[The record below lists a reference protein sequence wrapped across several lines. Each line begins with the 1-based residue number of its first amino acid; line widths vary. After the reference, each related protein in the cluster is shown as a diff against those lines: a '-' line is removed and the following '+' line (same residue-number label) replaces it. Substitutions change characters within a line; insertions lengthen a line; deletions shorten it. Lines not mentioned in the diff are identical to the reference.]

1 MKGFFMKLDKNT
13 IQMITKMPDD
23 HLWKIICALGVSS
36 GIDLSGVRMDKNQLE
51 KVRQAL
57 SQMTDA
63 DIEAIGAG
71 DQGMNCKLQEG
82 GKE

>member
-1 MKGFFMKLDKNT
+1 MKLDKNT
-13 IQMITKMPDD
+13 IQMITKMSDD

-36 GIDLSGVRMDKNQLE
+36 GIDLSEVKMDKAQLE

-63 DIEAIGAG
+63 DISRATEIIA
-71 DQGMNCKLQEG
+71 NCKKG
-82 GKE
+82 DKNDKHW

>member
-1 MKGFFMKLDKNT
+1 MKLDKNT

-23 HLWKIICALGVSS
+23 NLWKIICALGVSS

-57 SQMTDA
+57 CQMTDA
-63 DIEAIGAG
+63 DIDRATEIIA
-71 DQGMNCKLQEG
+71 NCKKGETND
-82 GKE
+82 KRW